1 MLEEFLSH
9 DAGRRTQLVL
19 MPSASDATCHPVF
32 PQWPLQ
38 PGQHVGPA
46 FFHNADVRRR
56 VSVVPNPSTFVVGG
70 VVVGGTSTDVLFQL
84 NAHDAMRNT
93 PGGAKVEK
101 IPRMASHLLEQRS
114 YYPLFPAP
122 DAADTPLELTQLPAA
137 GMPVSPDVL
146 LLPSKLR
153 QFTKAL
159 PSGTLVVN
167 PGMLCRANSGG
178 TFARVAVFPPKRGTL
193 RTRESR
199 RAAVW
204 GGAGGGGGDGWM
216 GGGGWVAGNG
226 WGGGGCGS
234 WQAGAQRTA
243 ATACDGLGPSTCART
258 PPPFTHAQR
267 AALRSPP
274 PLLLQRT
281 CPRRSSRRAT
291 WPRASPPATPST
303 ASRSARASRSCG
315 CEGGGLIVPS
325 VGSLEGPP
333 ATRPACQTSKRA
345 TSPSSPAPAG

>member
-1 MLEEFLSH
+1 MLKDFLSQ

-19 MPSASDATCHPVF
+19 MPSATDVTCHPVF

-38 PGQHVGPA
+38 PSQHVGSD
-46 FFHNADVRRR
+46 FFRDPDVRRR
-56 VSVVPNPSTFVVGG
+56 VSVVPNPATFVVGG

-84 NAHDAMRNT
+84 NAHDAMRNA

-178 TFARVAVFPPKRGTL
+178 TFARLQLFPPTRGTMV
-193 RTRESR
+193 TRESTGAAAHDVGANVAPSCAVA
-199 RAAVW
+199 RARALTAAPAPPAVPLPSCRPL
-204 GGAGGGGGDGWM
+204 D
-216 GGGGWVAGNG
+216 
-226 WGGGGCGS
+226 
-234 WQAGAQRTA
+234 AQRM
-243 ATACDGLGPSTCART
+243 C
-258 PPPFTHAQR
+258 H
-267 AALRSPP
+267 
-274 PLLLQRT
+274 
-281 CPRRSSRRAT
+281 PRWSRRAI
-291 WPRASPPATPST
+291 WLRASPRATPFT
-303 ASRSARASRSCG
+303 ASRSARALR
-315 CEGGGLIVPS
+315 
-325 VGSLEGPP
+325 
-333 ATRPACQTSKRA
+333 
-345 TSPSSPAPAG
+345 